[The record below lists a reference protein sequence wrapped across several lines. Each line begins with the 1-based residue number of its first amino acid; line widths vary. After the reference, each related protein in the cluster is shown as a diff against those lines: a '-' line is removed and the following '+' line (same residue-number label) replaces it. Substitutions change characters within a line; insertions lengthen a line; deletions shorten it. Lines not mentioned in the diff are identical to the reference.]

1 MNRLLVQ
8 TALCLVLSPLLA
20 AQQIPPLAGH
30 SADSQTLVDNP
41 QPANTHDGG
50 WKRVQAISQ
59 GDKIAVTTASGEIF
73 RCTVTVPSE
82 AGLACSYLRG
92 SPAEQD
98 YEFARDE
105 ILEVRQRHPV
115 RDIAIA
121 TGIVSTAAF
130 VVGGRQVGSSFN
142 VQLGGISAMVAGLL
156 STTITVPIAMNSPGH
171 LIFLKP
177 GSQTGWSSWTPAPIA
192 GLPFFFHARRF

>member
-1 MNRLLVQ
+1 LLLQ
-8 TALCLVLSPLLA
+8 SIFCLIFSPLLA
-20 AQQIPPLAGH
+20 AQQNPPMWDH
-30 SADSQTLVDNP
+30 SANSQTLVDNP

-50 WKRVQAISQ
+50 WKRVQAFSQ
-59 GDKIAVTTASGEIF
+59 GDMIAVTTASGETF

-82 AGLACSYLRG
+82 SGLACSYLRG

-105 ILEVRQRHPV
+105 ILEVRRRHPV

-142 VQLGGISAMVAGLL
+142 VQLGGVSAVIAGLL

-171 LIFLKP
+171 LIYLKP
-177 GSQTGWSSWTPAPIA
+177 GSQTGWSSWRPAPIA
-192 GLPFFFHARRF
+192 GLPFIFHARRF